1 MKHNL
6 ISLLKAIYRVKYIKL
21 ILFDLKV
28 GVNMKQM
35 KFKDFLLFS
44 FRVSKI
50 YGLAT
55 LLNLIFSGFYP
66 LINIYAMS
74 NLIKTIIEF
83 QSTRNLKIAIYS
95 IVLYL
100 FILGINHVSQSVYKY
115 ITISQTIKIQNSLN
129 LIFIDKVLD
138 LKYDYIENSKYYD
151 EISLLQNNFF
161 DKYLSY
167 HREILYSI
175 KVLLNMA
182 SILIVVIG
190 IAKLKGIMI
199 IIGCIPMAW
208 IINYNGKKSY
218 EENEK
223 LIREDRYSDYL
234 NDVLIGKQFAYERAM
249 YRYEDKISERWK
261 RISDNNLK
269 LRLQTNLKNTFRL
282 ELTSIILGFL
292 FFYVILDMVKI
303 SAIGKIHVSVLLPTV
318 NQIIEFL
325 NILRWELNQ
334 SIESLVNS
342 KNYLR
347 RLNDFLSFP
356 DEGSDNTNK
365 DEKIESIEFKN
376 VYFTYPSREKS
387 VLKGV
392 SFTIE
397 SGKKYEIVGENG
409 SGKST
414 ILKLLLSLYDNYQG
428 EILVN
433 GKELREYKTNPF
445 SVVFQDYA
453 KFYLSLEDNIRI
465 GNLSA
470 SKETLEVIMK
480 KFNLHNIVAKGILR
494 NSDEEG
500 SNLSIGQWQRVA
512 IARCFINNKN
522 AFILDEPNAS
532 LDIHQETNLYNAF
545 KEIEDHKISI
555 IISHRLGLSK
565 LVDEIIVLNDGKIE
579 AVGSHH
585 ELMKSK
591 EGLYYKMYENQRGL
605 YA

>member
-138 LKYDYIENSKYYD
+138 LKYEYIENSKYYD

-392 SFTIE
+392 SFIIG

>member
-1 MKHNL
+1 
-6 ISLLKAIYRVKYIKL
+6 
-21 ILFDLKV
+21 
-28 GVNMKQM
+28 MKQM

-83 QSTRNLKIAIYS
+83 QSTRNLKIAIHS

-138 LKYDYIENSKYYD
+138 LKYEYIENSKYYD

-392 SFTIE
+392 SFIIG

-445 SVVFQDYA
+445 SVIFQDYA

>member
-1 MKHNL
+1 
-6 ISLLKAIYRVKYIKL
+6 
-21 ILFDLKV
+21 
-28 GVNMKQM
+28 MKQM

-392 SFTIE
+392 SFIIG

-545 KEIEDHKISI
+545 KEIENHKISI

>member
-1 MKHNL
+1 
-6 ISLLKAIYRVKYIKL
+6 
-21 ILFDLKV
+21 
-28 GVNMKQM
+28 MKQM

-392 SFTIE
+392 SFIIG

>member
-1 MKHNL
+1 
-6 ISLLKAIYRVKYIKL
+6 
-21 ILFDLKV
+21 
-28 GVNMKQM
+28 MKQM

-83 QSTRNLKIAIYS
+83 QSTRNLKIAIHS

-392 SFTIE
+392 SFIIG

-453 KFYLSLEDNIRI
+453 KFYLSLEDNIRM

-470 SKETLEVIMK
+470 SKEALEVIMK